1 MLEAKQSRGAHRA
14 ERVRNNRR
22 AGFTLVELS
31 LAMTV
36 LVIALVS
43 ISAAT
48 LRAHSLRRQNR
59 ETTLAYGAIR
69 SAAERIHAFSY
80 ITVEQSPETWVQD
93 MMATYGPGG
102 TVGNTFDVEGL
113 NPIGAVGTV
122 GTITFITDETL
133 TDAAINAEFGMPRD
147 LNGDLDAAD
156 NDVSGDARLLPVIL
170 NVSYRGGNGN
180 VNLAHSFI
188 AVGF

>member
-1 MLEAKQSRGAHRA
+1 MLEAKHPRSAVRGG
-14 ERVRNNRR
+14 RVRNGNG

-36 LVIALVS
+36 LVVALVS

-69 SAAERIHAFSY
+69 SAAERVHSFSY
-80 ITVEQSPETWVQD
+80 ITVEDSPETWVQD
-93 MMATYGPGG
+93 MLATYGPGG

-113 NPIGAVGTV
+113 NPVGAGGTV

-156 NDVSGDARLLPVIL
+156 NDVTGDARILPVIL
-170 NVSYRGGNGN
+170 NVSYRGGSGV
-180 VNLAHSFI
+180 VNLTHSFL